1 MDEITPEAV
10 STFTEATDRFLCP
23 LSANVYGI
31 EFVYF
36 KVRDL
41 ESGIVL
47 FEVSNEEDEEEV
59 KEIVEDDSIRTIK
72 YHLGPDFLGLTALG
86 STIGFKVGNR
96 EVRNFRMIE
105 RHYFRSNLLK
115 SFDFNLEF
123 CIPGTRNTWEVIYE
137 MPTLPDHLKTE
148 MIAAPWET
156 KSDSFYFVDNKLI
169 MHNKAEYN
177 YAPLN

>member
-1 MDEITPEAV
+1 MDEITPENV
-10 STFTEATDRFLCP
+10 SSLTEATNRFLCP
-23 LSANVYGI
+23 LSANIYGI

-41 ESGIVL
+41 ESGTVL
-47 FEVSNEEDEEEV
+47 FEVTNEDEEEAREV
-59 KEIVEDDSIRTIK
+59 IEDDSIRTIK
-72 YHLGPDFLGLTALG
+72 YHLGPDFLNLTALG
-86 STIGFKVGNR
+86 STIGFKVGSK

-105 RHYFRSNLLK
+105 RHYFRSTLLK

-137 MPTLPDHLKTE
+137 MPSLPENLKAD

-156 KSDSFYFVDNKLI
+156 KSDSFYFVENKLI

-177 YAPLN
+177 YSPLS

>member
-1 MDEITPEAV
+1 MDEITPDYV
-10 STFTEATDRFLCP
+10 SALTEATNRFLCP

-41 ESGIVL
+41 ESGTVL
-47 FEVSNEEDEEEV
+47 FEVTNEDEDDSREV
-59 KEIVEDDSIRTIK
+59 IEDDSIRTIK
-72 YHLGPDFLGLTALG
+72 YHLGPDFLNLTALG
-86 STIGFKVGNR
+86 STIGFKVGSK

-105 RHYFRSNLLK
+105 RHYFRSTLLK

-137 MPTLPDHLKTE
+137 MPSLPESLKAD

-156 KSDSFYFVDNKLI
+156 KSDSFYFVENKLI

-177 YAPLN
+177 YSPLS

>member
-1 MDEITPEAV
+1 MEDITPENVGAL
-10 STFTEATDRFLCP
+10 TEATDRFLCP

-41 ESGIVL
+41 ESGTVL
-47 FEVSNEEDEEEV
+47 FEVSNEEEEEPHEV
-59 KEIVEDDSIRTIK
+59 VEDDSIRTIK
-72 YHLGPDFLGLTALG
+72 YHLGPDFLNLTALG
-86 STIGFKVGNR
+86 STIGFKVGGR
-96 EVRNFRMIE
+96 EVRDFRMIE
-105 RHYFRSNLLK
+105 RHYFRSTLLK

-123 CIPGTRNTWEVIYE
+123 CIPGTRNTWEVIYD
-137 MPTLPDHLKTE
+137 MPSIPDHIKEE

-156 KSDSFYFVDNKLI
+156 KSDSFYFVENRLI

-177 YAPLN
+177 YSPLN

>member
-1 MDEITPEAV
+1 MEEVNPDYVV
-10 STFTEATDRFLCP
+10 SLSEATGRFLCP

-41 ESGIVL
+41 ESGTVL
-47 FEVSNEEDEEEV
+47 FEVENQDEEEL
-59 KEIVEDDSIRTIK
+59 KDIIEDDSIRTIK
-72 YHLGPDFLGLTALG
+72 YHLGPDFLNLTALG
-86 STIGFKVGNR
+86 STIGFKVGAK

-105 RHYFRSNLLK
+105 RHYFRSTLLK

-137 MPTLPDHLKTE
+137 LPSLPESVKAE

-156 KSDSFYFVDNKLI
+156 KSDSFYFVENKLI

-177 YAPLN
+177 YSPLS

>member
-1 MDEITPEAV
+1 MDEITPDYVV
-10 STFTEATDRFLCP
+10 SLTEATDRFLCP

-41 ESGIVL
+41 ESGTVL
-47 FEVSNEEDEEEV
+47 FEVASEEEEQQ
-59 KEIVEDDSIRTIK
+59 EIVEDDSIRTIK
-72 YHLGPDFLGLTALG
+72 YHLGPDFLNLTALG
-86 STIGFKVGNR
+86 STIGFKVGGK

-105 RHYFRSNLLK
+105 RHYFRSTLLK

-137 MPTLPDHLKTE
+137 MPSLPESVKAE

-156 KSDSFYFVDNKLI
+156 KSDSFYFVENKLI

-177 YAPLN
+177 YSPLS

>member
-1 MDEITPEAV
+1 MDEITPENV
-10 STFTEATDRFLCP
+10 STLTEATNRFLCP
-23 LSANVYGI
+23 LSANIYGI

-41 ESGIVL
+41 ESGTVL
-47 FEVSNEEDEEEV
+47 FEVTNEDEEEAREV
-59 KEIVEDDSIRTIK
+59 IEDDSIRTIK
-72 YHLGPDFLGLTALG
+72 YHLGPDFLNLTALG
-86 STIGFKVGNR
+86 STIGFKVGSK

-105 RHYFRSNLLK
+105 RHYFRSTLLK

-137 MPTLPDHLKTE
+137 MPSLPENLKAD

-156 KSDSFYFVDNKLI
+156 KSDSFYFVENKLI

-177 YAPLN
+177 YSPLS

>member
-1 MDEITPEAV
+1 MDEITPEYV
-10 STFTEATDRFLCP
+10 SGLCEATDRFLCP

-41 ESGIVL
+41 ESGTVL
-47 FEVSNEEDEEEV
+47 FEVSNEEEEEPQ
-59 KEIVEDDSIRTIK
+59 EAVEDDSIRTIK
-72 YHLGPDFLGLTALG
+72 YHLGPDFLNLKALG
-86 STIGFKVGNR
+86 STIGFKVGGK

-105 RHYFRSNLLK
+105 RHYFRSTLLK

-123 CIPGTRNTWEVIYE
+123 CIPGSRNTWEVIYE
-137 MPTLPDHLKTE
+137 MPSIPDHTKSE

-156 KSDSFYFVDNKLI
+156 KSDSFYFVENKLI

-177 YAPLN
+177 YSPLT

>member
-1 MDEITPEAV
+1 MEDITPEQVVAL
-10 STFTEATDRFLCP
+10 TEATDRFLCP

-41 ESGIVL
+41 ESGTVL
-47 FEVSNEEDEEEV
+47 FEVSNEDEQDSQEV
-59 KEIVEDDSIRTIK
+59 IEDDSIRTIK
-72 YHLGPDFLGLTALG
+72 YHLGPDFLNLTALG
-86 STIGFKVGNR
+86 STIGFKVGAR
-96 EVRNFRMIE
+96 EVRDFRMIE
-105 RHYFRSNLLK
+105 RHYFRSTLLK

-123 CIPGTRNTWEVIYE
+123 CIPGTRNTWEVIYD
-137 MPTLPDHLKTE
+137 MPSIPDHIKEE

-156 KSDSFYFVDNKLI
+156 KSDSFYFVENRLI

-177 YAPLN
+177 YSPLN

>member
-1 MDEITPEAV
+1 MEEVTPEYVA
-10 STFTEATDRFLCP
+10 SLTEATDRFLCP
-23 LSANVYGI
+23 LSANIYGI

-41 ESGIVL
+41 ESGTVL
-47 FEVSNEEDEEEV
+47 FEVENQDEEEQ
-59 KEIVEDDSIRTIK
+59 KEVVEDDSIRTIK
-72 YHLGPDFLGLTALG
+72 YHLGPDFLNLTALG
-86 STIGFKVGNR
+86 STIGFKVGAK

-105 RHYFRSNLLK
+105 RHYFRSTLLK

-137 MPTLPDHLKTE
+137 MPSLPESVKAE
-148 MIAAPWET
+148 MIAAPWDT
-156 KSDSFYFVDNKLI
+156 KSDSFYFVENKLI

-177 YAPLN
+177 YSPLS

>member
-1 MDEITPEAV
+1 MDEITPDYV
-10 STFTEATDRFLCP
+10 SSLTEATDRFLCP

-41 ESGIVL
+41 ESGTVL
-47 FEVSNEEDEEEV
+47 FEVSNEDEEEPREV
-59 KEIVEDDSIRTIK
+59 VEDDSIRTIK
-72 YHLGPDFLGLTALG
+72 YHLGPDFLCLTALG
-86 STIGFKVGNR
+86 STIGFKVGQK
-96 EVRNFRMIE
+96 EVRNFRMVE
-105 RHYFRSNLLK
+105 RHYFRSTLLK

-137 MPTLPDHLKTE
+137 MPTIPENVKNE
-148 MIAAPWET
+148 MIQAPWET
-156 KSDSFYFVDNKLI
+156 KSDSFYFVENKLI

-177 YAPLN
+177 YSPLS